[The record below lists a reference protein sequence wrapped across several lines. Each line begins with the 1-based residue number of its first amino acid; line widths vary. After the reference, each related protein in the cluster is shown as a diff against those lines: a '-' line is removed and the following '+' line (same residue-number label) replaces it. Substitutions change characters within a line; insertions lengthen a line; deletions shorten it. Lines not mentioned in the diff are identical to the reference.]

1 MTAISAE
8 ESFSPIDNE
17 PPLRWQRKLG
27 LAPANGLGVMRRAML
42 LAGLTWLVPMI
53 WAALNHRLW
62 EGEPGE
68 SLLQHFGIHAR
79 LLLAV
84 VLLVIAEATVHKGL
98 TRIVRQF
105 TESGI
110 IGTAA
115 RAPFECV
122 LQSMRR
128 LGDIT
133 LPWVLLLG
141 LVLAW
146 TIADTPD
153 AHTDALSWARDGN
166 GQLGFGGWWVAYVS
180 RPIFVALLLAWLW
193 RLLLVVILFARIGRL
208 DLALVPT
215 HPDRAGGLDFVQAL
229 PWSFAPVSLAL
240 SAAISAH
247 WAHDIVYHA
256 VTLQALK
263 LTAIAFVVISA
274 FLWLLP
280 LLMLAPALLA
290 AKRQARL
297 AYAALVG
304 EQGAHGAPALDT
316 ARTGGRPDAARSR
329 RDRAGRRYR
338 SHLSRSGGHTPGAD
352 RPARDGCN
360 HAANSAADVAG
371 RRAANPA
378 QGEYP
383 EITQGACMNDD
394 AYRNTPTFLIQM
406 L

>member
-8 ESFSPIDNE
+8 HSFSPIDNE

-42 LAGLTWLVPMI
+42 LAGLAWFVPLI

-62 EGEPGE
+62 EGAAGE

-79 LLLAV
+79 FLLAV

-98 TRIVRQF
+98 MRIVTQF
-105 TESGI
+105 TESGV

-115 RAPFECV
+115 RAPFERV
-122 LQSMRR
+122 LQDMRR
-128 LGDIT
+128 LRDTT
-133 LPWVLLLG
+133 LPWALLLG

-146 TIADTPD
+146 TIMDTPE

-166 GQLGFGGWWVAYVS
+166 GQLGFGGWWVVDVS

-229 PWSFAPVSLAL
+229 PGAFAPVSLAL
-240 SAAISAH
+240 SAVLSAH
-247 WAHDIVYHA
+247 WAHDIVYHE

-263 LTAIAFVVISA
+263 LPAIAFVVISA
-274 FLWLLP
+274 FLCLLP
-280 LLMLAPALLA
+280 LLMLAPALFA
-290 AKRQARL
+290 AKQRARP

-304 EQGAHGAPALDT
+304 EHGRKWP
-316 ARTGGRPDAARSR
+316 TGVGYCASRWPTDAARSR

-338 SHLSRSGGHTPGAD
+338 SHLWCSKGHASGTD
-352 RPARDGCN
+352 RHACN
-360 HAANSAADVAG
+360 ACNRAADCVAHAG
-371 RRAANPA
+371 CRCAANPA
-378 QGEYP
+378 QRHFP
-383 EITQGACMNDD
+383 EITQGACMNEDS
-394 AYRNTPTFLIQM
+394 
-406 L
+406 

>member
-1 MTAISAE
+1 MNHPSGMTAISAE
-8 ESFSPIDNE
+8 DSFSPIDNE

-42 LAGLTWLVPMI
+42 LAALTWFVPVI

-62 EGEPGE
+62 EGVPGE

-79 LLLAV
+79 FLLAV

-98 TRIVRQF
+98 TRIVMQF
-105 TESGI
+105 TESGV
-110 IGTAA
+110 IGVAA
-115 RAPFECV
+115 RAPFERV

-128 LGDIT
+128 LRDIT
-133 LPWVLLLG
+133 LPWALLFG

-146 TIADTPD
+146 TIMDTPE
-153 AHTDALSWARDGN
+153 AHTDALSWALDRN

-208 DLALVPT
+208 DLSLVPT

-229 PWSFAPVSLAL
+229 PGAFAPVSLAL
-240 SAAISAH
+240 SAAISAQ

-263 LTAIAFVVISA
+263 LSAIAFVVISA

-290 AKRQARL
+290 AKRRARP

-304 EQGAHGAPALDT
+304 EHGRMVHRRWILREPVADSTLLEAAEIGPVADT
-316 ARTGGRPDAARSR
+316 AAIYHAVV
-329 RDRAGRRYR
+329 AM
-338 SHLSRSGGHTPGAD
+338 
-352 RPARDGCN
+352 RPAP
-360 HAANSAADVAG
+360 VG
-371 RRAANPA
+371 RRAIVAIVLPIA
-378 QGEYP
+378 LP
-383 EITQGACMNDD
+383 
-394 AYRNTPTFLIQM
+394 M
-406 L
+406 LLAAALQIPLKDIVLKLLKALV

>member
-1 MTAISAE
+1 MNHPPGMTTDSAE
-8 ESFSPIDNE
+8 HAFSPIDNE

-42 LAGLTWLVPMI
+42 LAALAWFVPVI

-62 EGEPGE
+62 EGAPGE

-79 LLLAV
+79 FLLAV

-98 TRIVRQF
+98 MRIVRQF
-105 TESGI
+105 TESGV

-115 RAPFECV
+115 RAPFERV
-122 LQSMRR
+122 LQDMRR
-128 LGDIT
+128 LRDTT
-133 LPWVLLLG
+133 LPWALLFG

-146 TIADTPD
+146 TIMDTPE
-153 AHTDALSWARDGN
+153 AHTDALSWALDGN
-166 GQLGFGGWWVAYVS
+166 GQLGFGGWWVVYVS

-229 PWSFAPVSLAL
+229 PGAFAPVSLAL
-240 SAAISAH
+240 SAVISAQ
-247 WAHDIVYHA
+247 WAHDIVYNA

-263 LTAIAFVVISA
+263 LPAIAFVVISA
-274 FLWLLP
+274 FLCLLP

-290 AKRQARL
+290 AKRRARL

-304 EQGAHGAPALDT
+304 EHGRMVHRRWIMREPVADPTLLEAAEIGPVADT
-316 ARTGGRPDAARSR
+316 AAIYGAVKAMRLAPIGMRAMLAIVLPIALPMLVAAALQIPLK
-329 RDRAGRRYR
+329 DIILKLLKA
-338 SHLSRSGGHTPGAD
+338 L
-352 RPARDGCN
+352 
-360 HAANSAADVAG
+360 V
-371 RRAANPA
+371 
-378 QGEYP
+378 
-383 EITQGACMNDD
+383 
-394 AYRNTPTFLIQM
+394 
-406 L
+406 

>member
-1 MTAISAE
+1 MNHPPGMTTISAE
-8 ESFSPIDNE
+8 DSFSPIDNE

-27 LAPANGLGVMRRAML
+27 LAPPNGLGVMRRAML
-42 LAGLTWLVPMI
+42 LAALTWFVPVI

-62 EGEPGE
+62 EGAPGE

-79 LLLAV
+79 FLLAV

-98 TRIVRQF
+98 TRIVTQF
-105 TESGI
+105 IESGV
-110 IGTAA
+110 IGAA
-115 RAPFECV
+115 TRAPFERV
-122 LQSMRR
+122 LQRMRHLR
-128 LGDIT
+128 DIT

-153 AHTDALSWARDGN
+153 AHTDALSWALDGN

-240 SAAISAH
+240 SAAISAQ

-263 LTAIAFVVISA
+263 LTAIAFVTISA

-280 LLMLAPALLA
+280 LLILAPALLA

-304 EQGAHGAPALDT
+304 EHGRMVHRRWILREPVADPTLLEAAEIGPVADT
-316 ARTGGRPDAARSR
+316 AAIYHAVV
-329 RDRAGRRYR
+329 AM
-338 SHLSRSGGHTPGAD
+338 
-352 RPARDGCN
+352 RPAPIGMRAMVAIMLPIALPILL
-360 HAANSAADVAG
+360 AAALQI
-371 RRAANPA
+371 PLK
-378 QGEYP
+378 
-383 EITQGACMNDD
+383 EIVLKLLKA
-394 AYRNTPTFLIQM
+394 LV
-406 L
+406 